1 MLPLGWGAHDAETL
15 HLDYI
20 MGVREHGAEDLKGA
34 RLVSVDAIT
43 DKLVRA
49 FL

>member
-1 MLPLGWGAHDAETL
+1 MGCAHWGAHDAEAL
-15 HLDYI
+15 HLDNV
-20 MGVREHGAEDLKGA
+20 GVREHGAEDLEIA
-34 RLVSVDAIT
+34 SLVSVDTIT